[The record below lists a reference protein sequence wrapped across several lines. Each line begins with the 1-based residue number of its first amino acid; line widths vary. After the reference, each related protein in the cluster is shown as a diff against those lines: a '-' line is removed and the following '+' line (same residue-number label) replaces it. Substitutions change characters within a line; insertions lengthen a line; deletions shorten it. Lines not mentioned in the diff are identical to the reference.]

1 MAIKM
6 IVTDLDRT
14 LLRDDKTISGYTEK
28 TLLELKKR
36 GIPFVIA
43 TARPIRAVR
52 QWLSFLRY
60 DAAVFHNGAVV
71 MLGSEV
77 IGRFGLE
84 NTEGIAAA
92 ILKGIPGSRITVE
105 AGDWMYSNMPAE
117 ELWPGVQYTRTE
129 DFRETRGLLAEKVIV
144 TAGTLEEMAA
154 LEPYTPQGAYLQLS
168 DNTIAMMM
176 NRAATKLNG
185 IRLLAERY
193 GIGLSETAAFGDDYN
208 DIDMLSACGK
218 GVAVENALPEVK
230 AAANEVCGGSEE
242 DGVARWIWD
251 NVLT

>member
-28 TLLELKKR
+28 TLLELKRR

-43 TARPIRAVR
+43 TARPIRDVR
-52 QWLSFLRY
+52 RWLSFLRY

-71 MLGSEV
+71 MLGGEV

-92 ILKGIPGSRITVE
+92 ILRGLPGSRITVE
-105 AGDWMYSNMPAE
+105 AGDWMYSNMRAE
-117 ELWPGVQYTRTE
+117 ELWPGAQYTRTE
-129 DFRETRGLLAEKVIV
+129 DFSEVRGLMAEKVIV
-144 TAGTLEEMAA
+144 AASTPEEMAA
-154 LEPYTPQGAYLQLS
+154 LEPYTPEGAYLQLS
-168 DNTIAMMM
+168 ENTIAMMM
-176 NRAATKLNG
+176 NRQATKLNG

-193 GIGLSETAAFGDDYN
+193 GIGLGEVAAFGDDYN
-208 DIDMLSACGK
+208 DMDMLTACGR
-218 GVAVENALPEVK
+218 GVAVANALPEAK
-230 AAANEVCGGSEE
+230 AAADEVCGSNEE
-242 DGVARWIWD
+242 DGVARWIRG
-251 NVLT
+251 NMLT

>member
-60 DAAVFHNGAVV
+60 DAAVFHNGAVI
-71 MLGSEV
+71 MAGE
-77 IGRFGLE
+77 R
-84 NTEGIAAA
+84 TIA
-92 ILKGIPGSRITVE
+92 KYGIPKPERIVTAMLRDKPDRKISVE
-105 AGDWMYSNMPAE
+105 SNDRMFSNMAAE
-117 ELWPGVQYTRTE
+117 ELWPGERYVKTT
-129 DFRETRGLLAEKVIV
+129 DFREIAGLIADKILIS
-144 TAGTLEEMAA
+144 AGTPEEMAA
-154 LEPYTPQGAYLQLS
+154 LEPYTPEGAYLQLS
-168 DNTIAMMM
+168 ENTIAMMM

-208 DIDMLSACGK
+208 DMDMLNACGM

-230 AAANEVCGGSEE
+230 AAANGGGGRKEE
-242 DGVARWIWD
+242 DGGARWIRE

>member
-71 MLGSEV
+71 MLGGEV

-117 ELWPGVQYTRTE
+117 KLWPGVQYTRTE

-144 TAGTLEEMAA
+144 TAHTPEEMAA

-168 DNTIAMMM
+168 ENTIAMMM

-193 GIGLSETAAFGDDYN
+193 GIGLGETAAFGDDYN

-230 AAANEVCGGSEE
+230 AAANEVCGSSEE

>member
-14 LLRDDKTISGYTEK
+14 LLREDKTISGYTEK
-28 TLLELKKR
+28 TLSELKKR

-43 TARPIRAVR
+43 TARPVRAVR

-71 MLGSEV
+71 MLGDEV

-84 NTEGIAAA
+84 NPEGIAAA
-92 ILKGIPGSRITVE
+92 ILRGIPGSRITVE
-105 AGDWMYSNMPAE
+105 AGDRMYSNMAAE
-117 ELWPGVQYTRTE
+117 ELWPGAQYTRTE
-129 DFRETRGLLAEKVIV
+129 DFRETRGLTAEKVIV
-144 TAGTLEEMAA
+144 TARTLEEMAA

-193 GIGLSETAAFGDDYN
+193 GIGLGETAAFGDDYN
-208 DIDMLSACGK
+208 DIDMLSACGA
-218 GVAVENALPEVK
+218 GVAVANALPEVR
-230 AAANEVCGGSEE
+230 AAAKEVCGSNEE
-242 DGVARWIWD
+242 DGAARWIWE

>member
-71 MLGSEV
+71 MLGGEV

-144 TAGTLEEMAA
+144 TAHTPEEMAA
-154 LEPYTPQGAYLQLS
+154 LEP
-168 DNTIAMMM
+168 
-176 NRAATKLNG
+176 
-185 IRLLAERY
+185 
-193 GIGLSETAAFGDDYN
+193 
-208 DIDMLSACGK
+208 
-218 GVAVENALPEVK
+218 
-230 AAANEVCGGSEE
+230 
-242 DGVARWIWD
+242 
-251 NVLT
+251 